1 MDPLHIALLVGA
13 GIVGGI
19 ISAIVGG
26 AAMVTFPA
34 LLAAGLPPVMATV
47 ANTTALMPGL
57 LLAAIYDRAQ
67 LPPFDRSFLAMVLA
81 SIVGA
86 LIGAVLLLLTPERM
100 FAFLVPLLIGFAT
113 VLFAFAGRIGGWLAA
128 RAVADGG
135 VRRWTHSLG
144 ALLPVSIYG
153 GYFGAGVGVLLL
165 GVLSVGT
172 GGDYRSANVT
182 KNLVTSLNSASAALI
197 FALQDV
203 ISWPA
208 TLLMMTGTLA
218 GGLLGARLAQVL
230 PNHVARALV
239 VIVGA
244 LLTVVFACV
253 TGCHRQRS
261 GPCPPECTTSASPAR
276 PGGRPSR
283 CSDR

>member
-1 MDPLHIALLVGA
+1 MDLLHIVLLVGA
-13 GIVGGI
+13 GIAGGI

-34 LLAAGLPPVMATV
+34 LLAAGLSPVMATA
-47 ANTTALMPGL
+47 ANTAALTPGL

-67 LPPFDRSFLAMVLA
+67 LPAFDRSFLAMVVA
-81 SIVGA
+81 SIAGA

-113 VLFAFAGRIGGWLAA
+113 VLFAFAGRIGGWLSVRAA
-128 RAVADGG
+128 AKGG
-135 VRRWTHSLG
+135 AGRWTSSLG

-153 GYFGAGVGVLLL
+153 GYFGGGVGVLLL

-182 KNLVTSLNSASAALI
+182 KNLVTSLNSATASVI

-203 ISWPA
+203 VSWPA

-218 GGLLGARLAQVL
+218 GGLVGARLAQVM
-230 PNHVARALV
+230 PNHLARALV
-239 VIVGA
+239 VTVGV
-244 LLTVVFACV
+244 LLTVVFAW
-253 TGCHRQRS
+253 RYWL
-261 GPCPPECTTSASPAR
+261 
-276 PGGRPSR
+276 
-283 CSDR
+283 

>member
-1 MDPLHIALLVGA
+1 MELAHIVLLIGA
-13 GIVGGI
+13 GIAGGI
-19 ISAIVGG
+19 IAAIVGG
-26 AAMVTFPA
+26 AAIVTFPA

-47 ANTTALMPGL
+47 ANTTALTPGL
-57 LLAAIYDRAQ
+57 LLAAAYDRAQ
-67 LPPFDRSFLAMVLA
+67 LPALDRSFIAMVVA
-81 SIVGA
+81 SIAGA
-86 LIGAVLLLLTPERM
+86 LIGAALLLLTPERV
-100 FAFLVPLLIGFAT
+100 FGFLVPLLLAFAT
-113 VLFAFAGRIGGWLAA
+113 ALFAYAGRISSWLAA
-128 RAVADGG
+128 RTAGSG
-135 VRRWTHSLG
+135 YRWTHSLG